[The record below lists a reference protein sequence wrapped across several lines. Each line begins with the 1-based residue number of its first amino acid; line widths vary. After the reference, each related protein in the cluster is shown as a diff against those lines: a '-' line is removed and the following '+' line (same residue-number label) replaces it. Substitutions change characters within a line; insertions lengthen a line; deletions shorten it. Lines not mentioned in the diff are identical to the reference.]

1 MRTAYLTFS
10 GGGRLVSLRLA
21 TPRVEA
27 RLLMATVAELVHA
40 RAADGDAPAI
50 RFEDDS
56 WTWAEYVDAVAV
68 RAAYLTA
75 NLTAGAPPHFGVL
88 FDNTPEY
95 AMWLGA
101 AAVTGT
107 RPRRHQPDRVAVR
120 SWRATS
126 RTPTARSS

>member
-1 MRTAYLTFS
+1 
-10 GGGRLVSLRLA
+10 
-21 TPRVEA
+21 
-27 RLLMATVAELVHA
+27 MATVAELVHA
-40 RAADGDAPAI
+40 RAADGAAPAI

-56 WTWAEYVDAVAV
+56 WTWEEYVDAVAV

-75 NLTAGAPPHFGVL
+75 NLTADAPPHFGVL

-107 RPRRHQPDRVAVR
+107 VLVGVNPTRRGAELA
-120 SWRATS
+120 RAP
-126 RTPTARSS
+126 TPTARSS